1 MAGAISFSGL
11 GSGIDFS
18 KLTESI
24 LATRSRPIS
33 LLQNKSA
40 DLTKRSDAFKALNT
54 KLATLTAAADAL
66 TNKDIGTGRLAT
78 SSATDKVTVSA
89 DETAGTG
96 TLGVTVT
103 RLATSLTQNSRAY
116 ATATTAVLVSPATTA
131 TFELRKGGAA
141 SGTAITVNSAN
152 NTLTGLRDAINAA
165 DAGVTASIVDT
176 SGAGTAYKLVLNS
189 SATGAA
195 GRVQLVETTA
205 TGTDTDIAFASL
217 NPPGATV
224 DFSDLNSSFSVNGLA
239 LTRSTNAI
247 TDAVTGLTLNLKATG
262 TSTVTVAASTNE
274 IESGLRNLVNAY
286 NDVQDFFASQYTKGS
301 NGRYTGA
308 LAGDVTAQNIQRQ
321 LRDALGGSSTT
332 NGGALENLTQ
342 LGIGR
347 DANGK
352 LTLNSTTLSD
362 KLTSSLSDVKAL
374 LAGAD
379 DDDTGIANTIYDTFY
394 SLSDSVA
401 GTVQS
406 VITGYATSIKSL
418 DNSVTDQLSRLT
430 LLKASLTR
438 QFAQVDAAINGLNSQ
453 GTTLTSILD
462 SFKSSSKK

>member
-1 MAGAISFSGL
+1 MAGAVSFSGL

-33 LLQNKSA
+33 LLQSKSA
-40 DLTKRSDAFKALNT
+40 DLAKRSDAFKALNT
-54 KLATLTAAADAL
+54 KLATLTTAADAL
-66 TNKDIGTGRLAT
+66 ADQDLGTGRLAT

-89 DETAGTG
+89 SSTTGTG
-96 TLGVTVT
+96 TLGITVT

-116 ATATTAVLVSPATTA
+116 ATTSTAVLAGAATTA
-131 TFELRKGGAA
+131 TFELRTGGAT
-141 SGTAITVNSAN
+141 SGTEITINSAN
-152 NTLTGLRDAINAA
+152 NTLTGLRDAINDAE
-165 DAGVTASIVDT
+165 AGVTASIVDT
-176 SGAGTAYKLVLNS
+176 SGTGTAYKLVLNS

-205 TGTDTDIAFASL
+205 TGTEADIALTSL

-239 LTRSTNAI
+239 LTRSTNTI
-247 TDAVTGLTLNLKATG
+247 TDAVDGLTLNLKATG
-262 TSTVTVAASTNE
+262 TATVTVAASTNE
-274 IESGLRNLVNAY
+274 IESGLRNFVNAY

-308 LAGDVTAQNIQRQ
+308 LAGDVTAQSIQRQ
-321 LRDALGGSSTT
+321 LRDALGNSSTT

-347 DANGK
+347 EANGHLK
-352 LTLNSTTLSD
+352 IDGTVLSD
-362 KLTSSLSDVKAL
+362 KLTNSFSDVKAL
-374 LAGAD
+374 LAGATEG
-379 DDDTGIANTIYDTFY
+379 DTGIANTIYDTFY
-394 SLSDSVA
+394 SLSDSVS

-418 DNSVTDQLSRLT
+418 DNSISDQLARIS
-430 LLKASLTR
+430 LLKVSLTR
-438 QFAQVDAAINGLNSQ
+438 QFAAVDAAINGLNSQ

-462 SFKSSSKK
+462 SFKSSSEK